1 MNGFN
6 QPFNT
11 DKWMKLIK
19 STNSSCAEHGEY
31 EQRTYLIVI
40 GNREMITKCPT
51 CEALLKESRI
61 KAEVRNLI
69 EGGKLEYHN
78 NLVSKLFDRSGIP
91 PRFVGKTLDNFI
103 ETPDNKAN
111 LDKIRDFINNISLRL
126 SLGGG
131 LILFGGVGLG
141 KSHLACAIAEAAIN
155 KHASALF
162 ISASDMVDDV
172 QQGFNDKQS
181 VKAKVFNYTKPDLL
195 IIDEI
200 IANMG
205 EYDIKTIS
213 KVINRRYE
221 MKRSTII
228 ITNLSLKSEDKKV
241 RTLASVIG
249 ERIIDRLRDTSKA
262 IQFTGESWRGKQC

>member
-51 CEALLKESRI
+51 CDAILKDSRI
-61 KAEVRNLI
+61 QQEVKDWV
-69 EGGKLEYHN
+69 EGGKQEYHQHT
-78 NLVSKLFDRSGIP
+78 VSKLFNRSGIP
-91 PRFVGKTLDNFI
+91 PRFAGKTLDNFI
-103 ETPDNKAN
+103 ETPDNKTN
-111 LDKIRDFINNISLRL
+111 LAKIRDFIANISMNL
-126 SLGGG
+126 SLGRG
-131 LILFGGVGLG
+131 LIMFGGVGLG

-162 ISASDMVDDV
+162 ISALDMVDDV
-172 QQGFNDKQS
+172 QQGFNNGES
-181 VKAKVFNYTKPDLL
+181 VKSKIDNYLKPDLL

-200 IANMG
+200 VANMG
-205 EYDIKTIS
+205 EYEVKTIG
-213 KVINRRYE
+213 KIMNRRYE
-221 MKRSTII
+221 TKRSTII
-228 ITNLSLKSEDKKV
+228 ITNLCVTSDDKKV
-241 RTLASVIG
+241 ITLPMVIG
-249 ERIIDRLRDTSKA
+249 ARIIDRLRDTSKA